1 MSKNLYAVFGN
12 PIAHSRSPEI
22 HNLFARQENIE
33 IIYERRLVSG
43 RLSISLQQFEQD
55 GGLGANVTVPCKEE
69 AFDICCELSERAKL
83 AGAVNTLIKLPQG
96 WRGDN
101 TDGVGLVMDL
111 QNKNALHST
120 DKVLILGAG
129 GATRGVIA
137 PLQQSGAKIFIHNR
151 TMEKAENLAK
161 IFSCDAISATELNN
175 QVFDLIINGTS
186 ASLNGQLPQI
196 PEQVLAQ
203 AKFVY
208 DMMYS
213 NDLTPFLHFAQQLGC
228 NNTFDGLGM
237 LVNQAAVSYSLWRGF
252 MPNTEE
258 VLNHLRKSN

>member
-12 PIAHSRSPEI
+12 PISHSRSPEI

-43 RLSISLQQFEQD
+43 RLWDSLQQFEKD

-69 AFDICCELSERAKL
+69 AFAICCELSERAEL
-83 AGAVNTLIKLPQG
+83 AGAVNTLIRLPEG

-111 QNKNALHST
+111 KNKNALHSN
-120 DKVLILGAG
+120 DRVLILGAG
-129 GATRGVIA
+129 GAVRGVIA
-137 PLQQSGAKIFIHNR
+137 PLQQSGAQIFIHNR

-161 IFSCDAISATELNN
+161 TFSCNAISATELNN
-175 QVFDLIINGTS
+175 QTFDLIINGTS
-186 ASLNGQLPQI
+186 ASLNGQLPHI
-196 PEQVLAQ
+196 SDCVLAQ
-203 AKFVY
+203 ANYVY

-213 NDLTPFLHFAQQLGC
+213 NDLTYFLRYAKQLGC

-252 MPNTEE
+252 MPNVEE
-258 VLNHLRKSN
+258 VLNHLRKLN